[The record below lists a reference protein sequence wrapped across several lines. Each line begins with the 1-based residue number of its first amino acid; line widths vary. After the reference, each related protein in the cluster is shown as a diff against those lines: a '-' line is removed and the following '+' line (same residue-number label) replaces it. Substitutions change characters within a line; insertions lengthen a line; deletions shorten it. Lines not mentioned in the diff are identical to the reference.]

1 MELIKSI
8 SIEAL
13 IMEHDRIV
21 QYLDQSFEQYQK
33 LKKSCQFCELDYAAI
48 GRNRYSHDSW
58 VQTQNHNQNQ
68 TIYLEAAKL
77 RLRAQL
83 WRKLIEESG
92 MKTFMGAKA
101 ISEWDEMVIEPK
113 RFKELPEI
121 TLDNIKATFEALNRD
136 KGAMF
141 NRAVVDVFKSLSW
154 DYKSN
159 TPHKFGKKIIVGY
172 IYATSRNASRDKIND
187 LEKAFCVLDGVNVK
201 DWRQSAGTEVYNK
214 ACGFGGSRPM
224 ELEFEYF
231 KVKTFKNGNAH
242 ITFKQPGLVD
252 RLNKIIATAYPNA
265 LPPIK

>member
-8 SIEAL
+8 SIQAL
-13 IMEHDRIV
+13 IMEHDRV
-21 QYLDQSFEQYQK
+21 VKYLEESFEQYQK
-33 LKKSCQFCELDYAAI
+33 LKKSCQFCEFDYAAI
-48 GRNRYSHDSW
+48 GRSRYSHDSW
-58 VQTQNHNQNQ
+58 VQTDIRNE
-68 TIYLEAAKL
+68 TAYLEAAKL
-77 RLRAQL
+77 RLKAQL
-83 WRKLIEESG
+83 WRKLIDESG

-101 ISEWDEMVIEPK
+101 ITEWDEMVIEPK

-172 IYATSRNASRDKIND
+172 IYSTGKHASRDKIND
-187 LEKAFCVLDGVNVK
+187 LEKAFCVLDGINVK
-201 DWRQSAGTEVYNK
+201 DWRQGAGMIVYDT
-214 ACGFGGSRPM
+214 ACKWGGTKPM
-224 ELEFEYF
+224 ELEFDYF
-231 KVKTFKNGNAH
+231 RVKTFKNGNAH
-242 ITFKQPGLVD
+242 IIFTKPELVD
-252 RLNKIIATAYPNA
+252 KLNKIIALAYPNA